1 MAFLEGFNTPEDQ
14 GDPGQAQPIEEVG
27 KNLIK
32 HSKDNHKAAVGSAGK
47 SSAYS
52 SS

>member
-27 KNLIK
+27 GNPYKTQ
-32 HSKDNHKAAVGSAGK
+32 
-47 SSAYS
+47 
-52 SS
+52 